1 MSVKNNDL
9 TGVKQVKNEGE
20 RVINCD
26 LGRAVIGSKNGSQPG
41 VKSGVKLQWR
51 ADAELSPHTCRV
63 SRILSGR
70 LGRIAD
76 LI

>member
-1 MSVKNNDL
+1 MKDSDL
-9 TGVKQVKNEGE
+9 PRVKQVKNEGE

-26 LGRAVIGSKNGSQPG
+26 RDRLAIGSENGSQPG
-41 VKSGVKLQWR
+41 VKPGVKLKWKG
-51 ADAELSPHTCRV
+51 DAELSPHMCRV